1 MTRGTPTFGTAAI
14 LAAGLLAVGAR
25 AEMFAIQPGESSVV
39 RFESKA
45 QLESF
50 DGKTHQVQG
59 HVTLDPAHLADS
71 IDVYVEV
78 DLTSLDTGISIRN
91 QHMRD
96 NHLETGKYPKA
107 VFRGGK
113 LLHPSAAALAP
124 GEKVSFDLEGTLDL
138 HGVQRRQRAAVEI
151 TASAPGADRALHVT
165 SRFPVKLSDH
175 KINRPKFLVLK
186 LDEVQRITLEVIA
199 RPKAAQS
206 P

>member
-1 MTRGTPTFGTAAI
+1 LTRGTRTFGSAAI
-14 LAAGLLAVGAR
+14 LAAGLLAGGAR
-25 AEMFAIQPGESSVV
+25 AETFAIQAGEPNVV
-39 RFESKA
+39 HFESKA

-50 DGKTHQVQG
+50 GGKTHQVQG
-59 HVTLDPAHLADS
+59 YVTLDPAHLADS

-78 DLTSLDTGISIRN
+78 DLASLDTGISIRN

-96 NHLETGKYPKA
+96 NHLETAKYPKA

-113 LLHPSAAALAP
+113 VLVPSAAALAP
-124 GEKVSFDLEGTLDL
+124 GDKVSFDLDGTLDL
-138 HGVQRRQRAAVEI
+138 HGVQRPQRAAVEI

-165 SRFPVKLSDH
+165 SRFAVKLSDH
-175 KINRPKFLVLK
+175 KISRPKFLILK
-186 LDEVQRITLEVIA
+186 LDEVQHVTLEVIA